1 MGSTESYA
9 SIKMKYSH
17 AFAVCSSSTMLRL
30 RHSYWELRTLA
41 HCRWNVLHFR
51 LWPRLY
57 CQKNWIYVLNRLC
70 LNRCVCVCV
79 WESSHCKNTPI
90 ENSVLYRWSMC
101 AIFGFIH
108 KHYMYGR
115 LWPDNWAIPNPEMRD
130 NNFILWWTV
139 KDIKG
144 NANANFRWCQRQ
156 INIIA
161 LDKMRKQFAVV
172 VNVVVC
178 YCNILAISC
187 VAFHCIPVNDCSQF

>member
-1 MGSTESYA
+1 MHSLCVLVLLCCGYDTVIESCERWHTAVEMYYIFDFSPDYTAKKIEFMYSTDC
-9 SIKMKYSH
+9 
-17 AFAVCSSSTMLRL
+17 V
-30 RHSYWELRTLA
+30 
-41 HCRWNVLHFR
+41 
-51 LWPRLY
+51 
-57 CQKNWIYVLNRLC
+57 WIG
-70 LNRCVCVCV
+70 VCVCV